1 MIRLRQ
7 IKINIDKDNKLEI
20 TKKIAKKLRINEA
33 CVLDY
38 KISKKSIDARKK
50 DNIEYNYVFNT
61 ILDLEK
67 EKFDNIIVKVLFN

>member
-50 DNIEYNYVFNT
+50 DNIEYVYE
-61 ILDLEK
+61 LD
-67 EKFDNIIVKVLFN
+67 VKVNNE

>member
-20 TKKIAKKLRINEA
+20 TKKIAKKLRINES

-38 KISKKSIDARKK
+38 KISKR
-50 DNIEYNYVFNT
+50 
-61 ILDLEK
+61 
-67 EKFDNIIVKVLFN
+67 